1 MRKLLP
7 GWDLRARG
15 CNGDL
20 RDESGSRHQTRNP
33 SGPLRRERRVQIACE
48 SGFPAFQRERF
59 RLRVAILP
67 ADRERGRSFIA
78 ETGRK
83 FARPEIELDAALIP
97 TVWRRY
103 KLRLPN

>member
-1 MRKLLP
+1 M
-7 GWDLRARG
+7 
-15 CNGDL
+15 
-20 RDESGSRHQTRNP
+20 
-33 SGPLRRERRVQIACE
+33 
-48 SGFPAFQRERF
+48 
-59 RLRVAILP
+59 AILP